1 MVVPELPRTF
11 LLGTVIQEVLQ
22 SLLPGTVLLSLR
34 EEDRSPTSFGG
45 RCGKFRFL
53 EEMVECEA
61 AEAAGQ
67 EVSTGQSNTRIRPS
81 SGK

>member
-22 SLLPGTVLLSLR
+22 SFLPGTELLSLR

-45 RCGKFRFL
+45 RCGKFGFL
-53 EEMVECEA
+53 EEMVDCEA

-67 EVSTGQSNTRIRPS
+67 EVSTGQSNTRIKR
-81 SGK
+81 